1 MEGTVRQ
8 LFYFSSEQL
17 KRIKPFFRRSYGI
30 SRVDDLRVLAELF
43 MSSGM
48 ACNGRILR
56 LGIALIKTCITALY
70 AGVTWAYQ

>member
-1 MEGTVRQ
+1 MRQ

-48 ACNGRILR
+48 AYNGRMLR
-56 LGIALIKTCITALY
+56 LGIAPYKTLY
-70 AGVTWAYQ
+70 NCFGRWSNIELFK